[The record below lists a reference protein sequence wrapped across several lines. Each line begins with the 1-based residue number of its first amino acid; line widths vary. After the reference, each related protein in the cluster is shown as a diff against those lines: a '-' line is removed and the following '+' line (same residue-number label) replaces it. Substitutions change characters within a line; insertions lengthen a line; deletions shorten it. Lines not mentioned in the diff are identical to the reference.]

1 MALDG
6 SGAEGLAHTVLRLSE
21 AEAVAEVTAQANIE
35 RYAPRELLGEGGM
48 GRVLSAEDRHFGRLV
63 ALKELKSHS
72 PGLVARFNVEA
83 LVTANLEHPGIP
95 AVYDR
100 GMRTDGLPYY
110 VMRRVAGKTL
120 AEAIDEAKSRTE
132 RLRLVSVVT
141 HVARTV
147 GFAHARGVVHRD
159 IKPEN
164 VIIGEHGETILLDWG
179 IAKVRGLAGDAEAEG
194 VLERIASGSQ
204 QTQVGAVMGTP
215 AYMSPEQALG
225 RTASIDERSDVFAL
239 GAMLYNVLTGT
250 APYAGATAAAVMT
263 AAAQAQFEPIHRR
276 DPSIPKGL
284 QSIVDRAMAREPAE
298 RFPTAVDLADALEAH
313 ATGALAKQE
322 TSLGV
327 RLLIGAG
334 AAGLLIL
341 AIISAI
347 VVWTAVGTL
356 RELGG
361 GALGYLTLALLGAAL
376 GVVDWSTR
384 GRHQLAPLVAAFA
397 GCTVLGGIAVACL
410 GELRVMAT
418 AAEVAGNELEW
429 QRVVSL
435 GTWETLGNVPASL
448 CLAMPLIALWAL
460 ARRRA
465 LTSSASA

>member
-1 MALDG
+1 MGD
-6 SGAEGLAHTVLRLSE
+6 SAEGLAHTVLRLSE
-21 AEAVAEVTAQANIE
+21 ADAQSGVAPQSNVD

-63 ALKELKSHS
+63 AVKELKSLS

-83 LVTANLEHPGIP
+83 LVTANLEHPGVP

-100 GMRTDGLPYY
+100 GVRTDGLPYY

-120 AEAIDEAKSRTE
+120 AVAIDEAETRTQ
-132 RLRLVSVVT
+132 RLGLVSVVT

-147 GFAHARGVVHRD
+147 GFAHSR
-159 IKPEN
+159 
-164 VIIGEHGETILLDWG
+164 
-179 IAKVRGLAGDAEAEG
+179 
-194 VLERIASGSQ
+194 ERIANSSQ

-239 GAMLYNVLTGT
+239 GAMLYNVLTGS

-263 AAAQAQFEPIHRR
+263 AAAQAEFEPIHRR

-284 QSIVDRAMAREPAE
+284 QAIVDRAMAREPSE

-322 TSLGV
+322 TPVGM

-334 AAGLLIL
+334 AAGLFVL
-341 AIISAI
+341 ALVSAV
-347 VVWTAVGTL
+347 VVWATVGTL

-361 GALGYLTLALLGAAL
+361 GALGYVALALLGATL

-397 GCTVLGGIAVACL
+397 ACTVLGGVAVACL
-410 GELRVMAT
+410 GELKVMS
-418 AAEVAGNELEW
+418 AAMEVAGNAAEW
-429 QRVVSL
+429 RRVVSE

-448 CLAMPLIALWAL
+448 CFAMPLVALWAL

-465 LTSSASA
+465 LTADEQS